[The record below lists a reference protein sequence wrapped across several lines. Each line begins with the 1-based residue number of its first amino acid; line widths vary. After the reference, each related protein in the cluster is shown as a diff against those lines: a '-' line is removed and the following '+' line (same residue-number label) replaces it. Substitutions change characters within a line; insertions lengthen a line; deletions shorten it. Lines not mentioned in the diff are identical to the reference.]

1 MLFGTR
7 PRTKVEA
14 CLDVME
20 RCAGTL
26 VVLLLLAPYLVDR
39 SGPPRVCHALSFR
52 VLSWNVLAPVH
63 APPSKYPW
71 TDPRHLDWSFRSTQI
86 AQVLCRERPDVV
98 CLQEVQLGPCWEELY
113 YGCNLDKVYECV
125 LQNVTR
131 GHPVANAVLLRRD
144 GPLSK
149 ICAVESRSRALIVV
163 LEIDN
168 NMRNDDGG
176 GTRETEE
183 AHTIRSDSRRFVALA
198 NVHLEA
204 GMNAEQDETRLYQLQ
219 SLLNRINHHRQAL
232 MKASSTADPGT
243 AVPATTTADR
253 STKKNATTIRGPEVI
268 IMGDWNMLPDSPM
281 YRLLST
287 GQLLKDPTNLHRRV
301 RLPLPLLPLRD
312 AFALAEI
319 PHRDTCS
326 PGSGRDAACTYSGG
340 CILDYVWVS
349 KDVSVQRTWIQEPV
363 TQQPG
368 EATDLGALRRRRKG
382 RRLFLWPDSHHPS
395 DHLAIGATLQLS
407 P

>member
-1 MLFGTR
+1 M
-7 PRTKVEA
+7 
-14 CLDVME
+14 D

-26 VVLLLLAPYLVDR
+26 VALLLLALYLVDR
-39 SGPPRVCHALSFR
+39 SGPPGLRVCHALSFR

-63 APPSKYPW
+63 APASKYPW
-71 TDPRHLDWSFRSTQI
+71 TDPRHLDWSFRSAQI
-86 AQVLCRERPDVV
+86 ARVVLRERPDVV

-113 YGCNLDKVYECV
+113 CGTHLDEVYECV

-149 ICAVESRSRALIVV
+149 IRAVESRSRALIVV

-168 NMRNDDGG
+168 RKNDDVGSSNKLVEAE
-176 GTRETEE
+176 ET
-183 AHTIRSDSRRFVALA
+183 HTIRGDSRRFVALA

-204 GMNAEQDETRLYQLQ
+204 GMDAEQDETRLYQLQ

-232 MKASSTADPGT
+232 MKASGT
-243 AVPATTTADR
+243 AHQQDAAPTSTTVDG
-253 STKKNATTIRGPEVI
+253 STKTNATAIRGPEVI

-281 YRLLST
+281 YRLMST
-287 GQLLKDPTNLHRRV
+287 GQLQNDPTNLHRRV

-349 KDVSVQRTWIQEPV
+349 KDVSVQRSWIQEPV
-363 TQQPG
+363 TQQQG

>member
-1 MLFGTR
+1 
-7 PRTKVEA
+7 
-14 CLDVME
+14 ME

-39 SGPPRVCHALSFR
+39 SGPLVGSHALSFR

-63 APPSKYPW
+63 APASKYPW
-71 TDPRHLDWSFRSTQI
+71 TDPRHLDWSFRSAQI
-86 AQVLCRERPDVV
+86 ARVVLRERPDVV

-113 YGCNLDKVYECV
+113 YGCNLADVYEYV

-131 GHPVANAVLLRRD
+131 GHPVANAVLLRKD

-168 NMRNDDGG
+168 KKNDDGG
-176 GTRETEE
+176 GGGGGTREAEE
-183 AHTIRSDSRRFVALA
+183 TRAIRSDSRRFVALA

-204 GMNAEQDETRLYQLQ
+204 GMDAEQDETRLYQLQ

-232 MKASSTADPGT
+232 MKESSTVDPGT
-243 AVPATTTADR
+243 AGPATTTADG
-253 STKKNATTIRGPEVI
+253 STKKNATASHGPEVI

-287 GQLLKDPTNLHRRV
+287 GQLLKDPTNLNCRV

-349 KDVSVQRTWIQEPV
+349 KDVSVQKTWIQEPV
-363 TQQPG
+363 TKQRG
-368 EATDLGALRRRRKG
+368 EAATDLGALRRRRKG